1 MTRLTAVP
9 AKKIV
14 SILHHLGFQLVRQR
28 GSHAY
33 YKHPDGRG
41 TVVPMHAGE
50 DIGKGLL
57 REILKSIDLS
67 VEDYETLRTRV

>member
-9 AKKIV
+9 AKNIV
-14 SILHHLGFQLVRQR
+14 SILHHLGFQFVRQR

-33 YKHPDGRG
+33 YRHPDGRS